1 MEYRLLGRTG
11 LTVSR
16 LCFGTLTMGPLQSNL
31 PLAEG
36 AALLEE
42 AYGYGVNFW
51 DTAEHYQNYDYLRLA
66 LKKLQVLP
74 VIATK
79 SYAYDREGARAS
91 LEKARR
97 EMDIDIVPLF
107 LLHEQESA
115 LTLKGHQEALDFF
128 LEAKAK
134 GIIGA
139 VGLSTHTIAAVR
151 AAADWGG
158 IDVLHAIVNYRG
170 IGIKDGTIEEMLAAL
185 ARAYQNG
192 LGIYG
197 MKALGGGHLIASA
210 EKAFDFVL
218 NCSELHS
225 FAVGISSSEELL
237 VNLHYLRGSKPP
249 SEIAQRLARKKRR
262 LEIEEWCIGC
272 GACVENCPQG
282 ALYLEETEP
291 PRAAV
296 DASRCILCGYCGAY
310 CPEFCIKIF

>member
-1 MEYRLLGRTG
+1 MDYRLLGRTG

-42 AYGYGVNFW
+42 AYDYGINFW
-51 DTAEHYQNYDYLRLA
+51 DTAEHYRNYDYLRLA
-66 LKKLQVLP
+66 LKKLQTLP

-134 GIIGA
+134 GLIKA

-151 AAADWGG
+151 AAADWEG

-197 MKALGGGHLIASA
+197 MKALGGGHLIATA

-218 NCSELHS
+218 NRPELHS
-225 FAVGISSSEELL
+225 FAVGISSPEELL
-237 VNLHYLRGSKPP
+237 VNLHYLRGTKPP
-249 SEIAQRLARKKRR
+249 PETAQRLARKKRR

-282 ALYLEETEP
+282 ALHLEEAEP
-291 PRAAV
+291 PRAVV

>member
-16 LCFGTLTMGPLQSNL
+16 LCFGTLTLGPLQSNL
-31 PLAEG
+31 PLEEG

-42 AYGYGVNFW
+42 AYRCGVNFW
-51 DTAEHYQNYDYLRLA
+51 DTAEHYRNYDYLRLA
-66 LKKLQVLP
+66 LKKLQTLP
-74 VIATK
+74 MIATK

-97 EMDIDIVPLF
+97 EMDIDVIPLF

-134 GIIGA
+134 SLIKTVGI
-139 VGLSTHTIAAVR
+139 STHTVAAVQ
-151 AAADWGG
+151 AAADWDG

-170 IGIKDGTIEEMLAAL
+170 IGIKDGTIEEMLAAIT
-185 ARAYQNG
+185 RAYQNG

-197 MKALGGGHLIASA
+197 MKALGGGHLIATA

-218 NCSELHS
+218 GLEELHS
-225 FAVGISSSEELL
+225 CAVGISSLEELL
-237 VNLHYLRGSKPP
+237 VNIHFFQGLRPP
-249 SEIAQRLARKKRR
+249 LGTAQKLARKKRR

-272 GACVENCPQG
+272 GTCVENCPQG
-282 ALYLEETEP
+282 ALFLEKTEP
-291 PRAAV
+291 PRAIV
-296 DASRCILCGYCGAY
+296 DHSRCILCGYCGAY

>member
-1 MEYRLLGRTG
+1 MEYRLLGRTS

-16 LCFGTLTMGPLQSNL
+16 LCFGTLTLGPLQSNL
-31 PLAEG
+31 SLEEG

-42 AYGYGVNFW
+42 AYSCGVNFW
-51 DTAEHYQNYDYLRLA
+51 DTAEHYRNYDYLRLA
-66 LKKLQVLP
+66 LKKMQTLP

-128 LEAKAK
+128 LEAKTK
-134 GIIGA
+134 GLIKA
-139 VGLSTHTIAAVR
+139 VGISTHTVAAAR
-151 AAADWGG
+151 AAADWDG

-170 IGIKDGTIEEMLAAL
+170 IGIKDGTIEEMLAAI

-197 MKALGGGHLIASA
+197 MKALGGGHLIAAA
-210 EKAFDFVL
+210 EKALNFVL
-218 NCSELHS
+218 NLEELHS

-237 VNLHYLRGSKPP
+237 VNLHYCQGLKPP
-249 SEIAQRLARKKRR
+249 LEIAQKLALKKRR

-282 ALYLEETEP
+282 ALFLEKTEP
-291 PRAAV
+291 ARAAV

-310 CPEFCIKIF
+310 CPEFCLKIF

>member
-42 AYGYGVNFW
+42 AYACGVNFW
-51 DTAEHYQNYDYLRLA
+51 DTAEHYRNYDYLRLA
-66 LKKLQVLP
+66 LKKLQTLP
-74 VIATK
+74 VITTK

-97 EMDIDIVPLF
+97 EMDIDIVPIF

-134 GIIGA
+134 GLIKA
-139 VGLSTHTIAAVR
+139 VGISTHTVAAVR
-151 AAADWGG
+151 AAAVWEGL
-158 IDVLHAIVNYRG
+158 DVLHAIVNYKG

-185 ARAYQNG
+185 AQAYQNG

-197 MKALGGGHLIASA
+197 MKALGGGHLIATA
-210 EKAFDFVL
+210 EKALGFVL
-218 NCSELHS
+218 NLEELHS
-225 FAVGISSSEELL
+225 IAVGISSPEELL
-237 VNLHYLRGSKPP
+237 VNLHYCQGLKPP
-249 SEIAQRLARKKRR
+249 PETAQKLARKKRR

-272 GACVENCPQG
+272 GTCVENCPQG
-282 ALYLEETEP
+282 ALYLQKTMP